1 MTRLWFIFLCCWL
14 SITSA
19 YADIPVASL
28 ETALLNAEQAP
39 SRYRIRFTIP
49 TDHHAYLSSGEGNIY
64 LPINLDA
71 NNELAQQGLRMNPIE
86 QPQGVYD
93 EFAKAQVL
101 RDTGD
106 FIFTLTAIETAKP
119 KQQTVQLTVKYQLC
133 NDVTHV
139 CYRPKTAAVQL
150 PAPLLASDV
159 DVSSTLT
166 LTEQLLQWFH
176 SSNDNLWLSFGLM
189 LLAGLLSAATPC
201 VYPMLP
207 ITAMFIVNRANGNRA
222 KEKHHAL
229 VYFAGIILTY
239 GLLGLMAGMT
249 GGAFN
254 AVMQSAWANLLL
266 AVFFTTFA
274 LALLGY
280 FELSFM
286 QSQVYSLDQQSSK
299 IKGLTGT
306 WLMGCLAGLVISPC
320 VGPIVFALLLQVAD
334 EIAEKAAA
342 LALAEQH
349 ISVAERFMIALT
361 GSLQMTGFGIGVGLP
376 FFIISI
382 VRLNKL
388 PKAGLWLNKVKYAFG
403 FLILYFAYTYLTK
416 GLLVWGATESVVLAI
431 AIGLVL
437 IWLAVMHSNIFSPL
451 SGDAEGLAKIQRF
464 NGVLASL
471 IGAWLVTSSLSS
483 LTIAPKSSSPIA
495 SACPTLSKNTEAV
508 HEEAGIQWHK
518 SYVAAEKL
526 ARATGKPIFIDFFA
540 SWCANCVAFANETAS
555 NKLLNETLKS
565 KAIAVKLV
573 DNEPEFEQFRA
584 DPQHR
589 QLKIGLPYFVIISPA
604 GKIMWSG
611 TDYKATTT
619 MVSEINKGAS

>member
-14 SITSA
+14 SITTA
-19 YADIPVASL
+19 YADIPVAGL
-28 ETALLNAEQAP
+28 EATLINTGQTP
-39 SRYRIRFTIP
+39 SRYRIRFTVP

-64 LPINLDA
+64 LPVSLDA
-71 NNELAQQGLRMNPIE
+71 NGELAQQGLRMTQIE
-86 QPQGVYD
+86 QPEGVYD
-93 EFAKAQVL
+93 AFAKAQVL
-101 RDTGD
+101 RGTGD
-106 FIFTLTAIETAKP
+106 FLFTLTATEPAKTT
-119 KQQTVQLTVKYQLC
+119 QQTVQLSVKYQLC

-139 CYRPKTAAVQL
+139 CFRPKTASLQL
-150 PAPLLASDV
+150 AAPLLASEIDIS
-159 DVSSTLT
+159 DTLT
-166 LTEQLLQWFH
+166 FTEQLLQWFH
-176 SSNDNLWLSFGLM
+176 SSSDNLWLSFGLM

-207 ITAMFIVNRANGNRA
+207 ITAMFIVNRANGNRG

-229 VYFAGIILTY
+229 VYFGGIILTY
-239 GLLGLMAGMT
+239 GLLGLIAGMT

-266 AVFFTTFA
+266 AVFFTAFA

-342 LALAEQH
+342 LALVEQQ
-349 ISVAERFMIALT
+349 ISMGERFMIALT
-361 GSLQMTGFGIGVGLP
+361 GSVQMTGFGVGVGLP

-416 GLLVWGATESVVLAI
+416 GLLVWGATENVVLAI
-431 AIGLVL
+431 AVGLVL
-437 IWLAVMHSNIFSPL
+437 IWWAVMHSNIFSPL

-483 LTIAPKSSSPIA
+483 LTIAPKSTSIA
-495 SACPTLSKNTEAV
+495 NACPTVSHNTQAV

-589 QLKIGLPYFVIISPA
+589 QLKIGLPYFVIVSPN
-604 GKIMWSG
+604 GKIIWSG
-611 TDYKATTT
+611 TDYKATAT